1 MPPQPDGEVQG
12 AQIDGASHQQS
23 CYSGNISHLWKET
36 CPLETWGSI
45 VESDDGDVMD
55 ENNTGNKAARLG
67 VKWSHYPDYS
77 PWENLD
83 SFFCSFY
90 KQAIKNV
97 EKAASLL
104 RCLKWSVLKW
114 DALDHDESFLYPAVV
129 KMTSAANSCLY
140 KGKLGFIV
148 CFFRGRGGIKPSWWN
163 SKAVKFQRSQKT
175 SLLTFRHQSV
185 TCLHYNLHFSLL
197 GLTPVWRAAVLALE
211 CQGQTISLI
220 KGLVKTWCTE
230 FLCLLISL
238 KVEKCIQM
246 YFHICFS
253 VIDGCNQAF

>member
-1 MPPQPDGEVQG
+1 MESLRISQSGVCKDMGVACVQQCRVG
-12 AQIDGASHQQS
+12 GSDAASTRWWGTGRTGRRS
-23 CYSGNISHLWKET
+23 LAPAKLFSGNISHLWKET
-36 CPLETWGSI
+36 CPLETCGSI

-55 ENNTGNKAARLG
+55 KNNTENKAARLG

-97 EKAASLL
+97 EKAAALL

-129 KMTSAANSCLY
+129 KMTSAANS
-140 KGKLGFIV
+140 
-148 CFFRGRGGIKPSWWN
+148 
-163 SKAVKFQRSQKT
+163 
-175 SLLTFRHQSV
+175 SLMS
-185 TCLHYNLHFSLL
+185 CCII
-197 GLTPVWRAAVLALE
+197 E
-211 CQGQTISLI
+211 CQGQTISLN
-220 KGLVKTWCTE
+220 KGLVKTRCTE
-230 FLCLLISL
+230 FLCLIISL

-246 YFHICFS
+246 YLHIRFS